1 MPYVTPL
8 PRRPGRLGAM
18 VLVVLLLGAAAAVPG
33 CGRGQEVT
41 RASIQEARGRWKKA
55 AVNDYDLEWE
65 STGLSRSH
73 YIVKVRGGHVQKV
86 EGVKLDGTHIA
97 LKPADPSFYSVDGL
111 FTIMADELA
120 LLDTATPF
128 GQPKGTTAVL
138 RFTTDPKFGYLRTYR
153 RDVMG
158 APSALAI
165 DVLRFTPVAP
175 RPRANAES

>member
-1 MPYVTPL
+1 MFVCLEGVVTL
-8 PRRPGRLGAM
+8 S
-18 VLVVLLLGAAAAVPG
+18 G

-55 AVNDYDLEWE
+55 GVKNYDLEWE

-73 YIVKVRGGHVQKV
+73 YLVKVRGGQVENV
-86 EGVKLDGTHIA
+86 EGVKPDGSHIP
-97 LKPADPSFYSVDGL
+97 LKPVDTSLYSIDGL
-111 FTIMADELA
+111 FTIVADELA
-120 LLDTATPF
+120 LLDTPTPF

-138 RFTTDPKFGYLRTYR
+138 RFTTDSKYGYLSSYR

-165 DVLRFTPVAP
+165 DVLRFTPVQP
-175 RPRANAES
+175 RPEPKAAS